1 MAYLVFDT
9 LEQAQ
14 TAQTQIDANIL
25 SLIMINDPESVSET
39 GIIGRNANTGELDFE
54 AARTTTWS
62 IPTEF
67 AQGWYLIKPDQ
78 VDLLEGVEGFVE
90 YSELPG
96 IDDIVIATL
105 K

>member
-14 TAQTQIDANIL
+14 TAQAQIDANLL

-62 IPTEF
+62 APTEF
-67 AQGWYLIKPDQ
+67 TQGWYLIKPDFEQ
-78 VDLLEGVEGFVE
+78 VDLLESVEGFVE

-96 IDDIVIATL
+96 IDDRL
-105 K
+105 NG